1 MKFILEK
8 VDYNIT
14 NNTFQKIIEEFEKKL
29 LDNKKSFE
37 ELKKMDLEYN
47 NKNITLED
55 LIEAVELFKTTKIRS
70 KNMNNI
76 IFYYGNPVVTVQVLF
91 ESIRNGNTANLC
103 IENQCLAI
111 NKYIVELFVSILK
124 DHKIKEC
131 IAFGTYKL
139 KQVEEDLELFDNA
152 IFVGNR
158 NLYNM
163 LRDKTTNEK
172 YIPFDCLD
180 ILVFGTKYEDFAR
193 DVLNVAIESDIE
205 TEIYEDM
212 KEEVAVEY
220 LNQYGNKYM
229 ILLLGTNKEK
239 LKSVAEKLNYKYVLI
254 NENPFDKKIPSII
267 M

>member
-1 MKFILEK
+1 
-8 VDYNIT
+8 
-14 NNTFQKIIEEFEKKL
+14 
-29 LDNKKSFE
+29 
-37 ELKKMDLEYN
+37 
-47 NKNITLED
+47 
-55 LIEAVELFKTTKIRS
+55 
-70 KNMNNI
+70 
-76 IFYYGNPVVTVQVLF
+76 
-91 ESIRNGNTANLC
+91 
-103 IENQCLAI
+103 
-111 NKYIVELFVSILK
+111 
-124 DHKIKEC
+124 
-131 IAFGTYKL
+131 
-139 KQVEEDLELFDNA
+139 
-152 IFVGNR
+152 
-158 NLYNM
+158 M

-212 KEEVAVEY
+212 KEDVAVEY

-239 LKSVAEKLNYKYVLI
+239 LKSVAEKLNYKYILI